1 MSTQKSFEVDMGD
14 QRMEAVKKALAEAI
28 DEGLLMLGESG
39 RDVIYFRLKQS
50 YALKKEDVSSN
61 PEIFVNCLREIF
73 GSGAEV
79 IERAIIKKLYN
90 KLGIEFKERE
100 GFGFMEY
107 LNEARKVLE
116 EG

>member
-1 MSTQKSFEVDMGD
+1 MVTQRTEVL
-14 QRMEAVKKALAEAI
+14 KKALAEAI

-50 YALKKEDVSSN
+50 YALKREDVSSN
-61 PEIFVNCLREIF
+61 PEIFVSCLREIF

-79 IERAIIKKLYN
+79 IERAVIKKLYD
-90 KLGIEFKERE
+90 KLGIEFKEKKD
-100 GFGFMEY
+100 FGFMEY
-107 LNEARKVLE
+107 LNEARKFLE